1 MNAKSISV
9 IAIVLSA
16 AFTAAR
22 AESPTPDPYLQ
33 TLGTRARAE
42 VVAERDAAITRGDIV
57 AMTGE
62 DSGSAHLAQHVPVSL
77 LTRAQVRAEVLAAR
91 AEGSIDALFGEDSG
105 SFFFAHHE
113 RAGASRQHF
122 ARAAR

>member
-1 MNAKSISV
+1 MNATSISV

-33 TLGTRARAE
+33 MLGTRARAE
-42 VVAERDAAITRGDIV
+42 VVAERDAAIARGDIV

-62 DSGSAHLAQHVPVSL
+62 DSGSVHLAQHAPVNL

-91 AEGSIDALFGEDSG
+91 AQGSLDAMSGEDSG
-105 SFFFAHHE
+105 SFYLAHHG
-113 RAGASRQHF
+113 RAGAEGQHF
-122 ARAAR
+122 AKAAR

>member
-1 MNAKSISV
+1 MNAKSISI

-105 SFFFAHHE
+105 SFFLAAH
-113 RAGASRQHF
+113 RGASGHGAIVAQ
-122 ARAAR
+122 AAR